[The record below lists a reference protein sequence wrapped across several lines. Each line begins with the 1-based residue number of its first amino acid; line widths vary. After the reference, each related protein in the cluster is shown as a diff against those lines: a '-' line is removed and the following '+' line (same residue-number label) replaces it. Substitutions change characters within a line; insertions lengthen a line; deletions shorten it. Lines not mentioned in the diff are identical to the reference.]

1 MSNERDDGTVD
12 DLTALGWRQ
21 GSFITAV
28 SGLTVPFLKSAGDA
42 SVSVDTRRVK
52 AKERLVVASHAC
64 DLARPVRVEPYA
76 EFLVCGWER
85 RDYLP
90 KLKGSPRTFVI
101 DDETGLVVNAKYR
114 VLVEKQVLSG
124 LDPEPWPSTAAR
136 LHDFER
142 WLGSRYDRVGFS
154 DFAQAEIV
162 EPLQEAYAAVTEV
175 DAVVAFALS
184 SAIREVRLVVDES
197 SRPAAAHVLIVIW
210 PSITPRQADAVEM
223 LATAFGKALNPKS
236 ARLVAPPTTAPL
248 QRVSAHEYL
257 RTQAIPVVP

>member
-1 MSNERDDGTVD
+1 MSNERDDDTVD

-28 SGLTVPFLKSAGDA
+28 NGLTVPFLKSTGAA

-76 EFLVCGWER
+76 EVLVCSWER
-85 RDYLP
+85 RGYLP

-114 VLVEKQVLSG
+114 VLVEKQVLAG
-124 LDPEPWPSTAAR
+124 LDPEA
-136 LHDFER
+136 
-142 WLGSRYDRVGFS
+142 
-154 DFAQAEIV
+154 
-162 EPLQEAYAAVTEV
+162 
-175 DAVVAFALS
+175 
-184 SAIREVRLVVDES
+184 
-197 SRPAAAHVLIVIW
+197 W
-210 PSITPRQADAVEM
+210 PSITPRQADAVET
-223 LATAFGKALNPKS
+223 LASAFGRALNPKS